1 MELLKEIER
10 EGGRKE
16 GGKRGEAGRKG
27 RKEPYYLLR
36 TMAPGEKSC
45 FMLCTRLFVYRG

>member
-16 GGKRGEAGRKG
+16 GGKRGEEGRKG

-36 TMAPGEKSC
+36 TMAPGEKK
-45 FMLCTRLFVYRG
+45 LFYVVYQVVSL